1 MKSLADCTTA
11 DITPAGQL
19 IAAENTPAAVLSQ
32 QETNPSP
39 SLRDQPKT
47 TGRKRAVIR
56 ENFSFPPSDS
66 ELIEILRKRAA
77 REGVLLNRS
86 ELLRAGLAA
95 LSKLSDAEI
104 ATVGGEVP
112 KLKTGRPKSA

>member
-1 MKSLADCTTA
+1 MKSLADSTTA
-11 DITPAGQL
+11 GITPADQAT
-19 IAAENTPAAVLSQ
+19 AAENTRSAVLSP
-32 QETNPSP
+32 QETAPSP
-39 SLRDQPKT
+39 NLRDQPKT
-47 TGRKRAVIR
+47 TGGNRAVIR

-104 ATVGGEVP
+104 ATIGAEVP